1 MLTDQVNEACRW
13 KHLHIFCFQANL
25 CLGFGS
31 PNSRCKFRFFKIQT
45 HRKLKRMLFI
55 RTKHNVQVFWLDNYT
70 NNTQLLR
77 PDTVGADL
85 CCLISMSIAYYL
97 CQLCLGILDLP
108 VERCGH
114 SLMLLGS
121 THTLT
126 LFYLL
131 YFCLLQHTHIYA
143 STHTHTNPHTHACA
157 HAHAH
162 AHTHTHTHT
171 HTLIHTHSCT
181 HTHAHTHTHI
191 YAWIHTHMHTST
203 CARTHTHTHTAVCS
217 AIAVLLFGA
226 CFMTLNSGTKLTS
239 FIWQ

>member
-1 MLTDQVNEACRW
+1 
-13 KHLHIFCFQANL
+13 
-25 CLGFGS
+25 
-31 PNSRCKFRFFKIQT
+31 
-45 HRKLKRMLFI
+45 MLFI

-108 VERCGH
+108 VERRGH

-121 THTLT
+121 THALT

-131 YFCLLQHTHIYA
+131 YFCLLQHTYICIN
-143 STHTHTNPHTHACA
+143 THTHTNPHTHAC
-157 HAHAH
+157 
-162 AHTHTHTHT
+162 THTHTHSC
-171 HTLIHTHSCT
+171 IHTHAHTLKHT
-181 HTHAHTHTHI
+181 HTHAHV

-203 CARTHTHTHTAVCS
+203 CACTHTHCCLFSYSSFAFWCLFCDTKFRNQTDFAHLTTVAPPLHYVNCLLTHPRQMFVWPRRWK
-217 AIAVLLFGA
+217 IL
-226 CFMTLNSGTKLTS
+226 
-239 FIWQ
+239 

>member
-1 MLTDQVNEACRW
+1 M
-13 KHLHIFCFQANL
+13 
-25 CLGFGS
+25 
-31 PNSRCKFRFFKIQT
+31 
-45 HRKLKRMLFI
+45 
-55 RTKHNVQVFWLDNYT
+55 QVFWLDSYT

-85 CCLISMSIAYYL
+85 CCLISMSFAYYL

-131 YFCLLQHTHIYA
+131 YFCLLQHTYICIN
-143 STHTHTNPHTHACA
+143 THTQSHTLTHVCM
-157 HAHAH
+157 
-162 AHTHTHTHT
+162 HTHTHTHT
-171 HTLIHTHSCT
+171 HMHGYT
-181 HTHAHTHTHI
+181 
-191 YAWIHTHMHTST
+191 HTHMHTST
-203 CARTHTHTHTAVCS
+203 CAQTYTHTHTHTHAAVCS
-217 AIAVLLFGA
+217 TIAVLLFGA

-239 FIWQ
+239 LI